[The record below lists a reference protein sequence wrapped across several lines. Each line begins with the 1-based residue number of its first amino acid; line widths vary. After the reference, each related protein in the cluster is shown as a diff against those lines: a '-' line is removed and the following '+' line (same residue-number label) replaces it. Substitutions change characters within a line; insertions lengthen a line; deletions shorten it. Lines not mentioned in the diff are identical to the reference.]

1 MNPELLITMQ
11 NQINA
16 LEETVASIEKIIRGI
31 KIDNQ
36 KKINAN
42 IEIPPGIGTKFAYDK
57 NGLIISAESLTPS
70 DIPEL
75 DIDNIKGLRKILE
88 EKISRS
94 DLRSIED
101 DKNNNDTDNED
112 IIGTGCKVNYDKSG
126 RIVSISDLT
135 IEDLPDIPVEKIT
148 GLLDEINLIKSNI
161 KSSSDVIINH
171 DIEVNPG
178 TYTKVFVDEH
188 GHVVSGLQKL
198 SENDM
203 PIELINRINYIENEF
218 VNFAQKKVVDK
229 INSTLSKKIDAND
242 PITSGTYTKVRVD
255 SNGLVTHGDKL
266 TIKDLP
272 ELSISDIIDLDIQLR
287 SKASEDDVIAL
298 REIISGIVGSIDKIG
313 DITMIKN
320 TVESKASS
328 SEVSEIKSRL
338 DSIQKLVDKIVTSI
352 PVELINTQLVSIQ
365 NSISTLEGRVIS
377 LENMYKSINK

>member
-1 MNPELLITMQ
+1 
-11 NQINA
+11 
-16 LEETVASIEKIIRGI
+16 
-31 KIDNQ
+31 
-36 KKINAN
+36 
-42 IEIPPGIGTKFAYDK
+42 
-57 NGLIISAESLTPS
+57 
-70 DIPEL
+70 
-75 DIDNIKGLRKILE
+75 
-88 EKISRS
+88 
-94 DLRSIED
+94 
-101 DKNNNDTDNED
+101 
-112 IIGTGCKVNYDKSG
+112 
-126 RIVSISDLT
+126 
-135 IEDLPDIPVEKIT
+135 
-148 GLLDEINLIKSNI
+148 
-161 KSSSDVIINH
+161 
-171 DIEVNPG
+171 
-178 TYTKVFVDEH
+178 
-188 GHVVSGLQKL
+188 
-198 SENDM
+198 M